1 MVGITGLKFV
11 ELIGGTVES
20 ELLPPRSTITAGQSL
35 FEDISGQAGIILAK
49 LEQVP
54 NNINQIT
61 GPESVRSINSSLTSL
76 ASLSAELDT
85 LFKFNRPSLSEAIS
99 NFDNTMTHL
108 SSSAVKIDSSM
119 TAINNFLQSGE
130 IQASAADIDH
140 ITSTLRAG
148 LDSLKFE
155 ETSVEIRNLVKN
167 ANKMFVNYDLLAT
180 KARDDVLSS
189 LRNLEETLDNL
200 RETTDTIRENPSVLI
215 RGRRTTGDRID

>member
-1 MVGITGLKFV
+1 
-11 ELIGGTVES
+11 
-20 ELLPPRSTITAGQSL
+20 
-35 FEDISGQAGIILAK
+35 
-49 LEQVP
+49 
-54 NNINQIT
+54 
-61 GPESVRSINSSLTSL
+61 
-76 ASLSAELDT
+76 
-85 LFKFNRPSLSEAIS
+85 
-99 NFDNTMTHL
+99 
-108 SSSAVKIDSSM
+108 M

-130 IQASAADIDH
+130 IQASAANIDN

-155 ETSVEIRNLVKN
+155 ETSVEIRNLMKN